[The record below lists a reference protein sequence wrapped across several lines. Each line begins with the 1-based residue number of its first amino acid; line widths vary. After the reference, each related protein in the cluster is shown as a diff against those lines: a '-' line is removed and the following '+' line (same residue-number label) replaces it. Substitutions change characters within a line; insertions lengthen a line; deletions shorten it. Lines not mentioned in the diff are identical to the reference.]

1 MYMESER
8 DRERYKAG
16 ERKRGREGERARGRQ
31 REREREHER
40 LSKRNGMN
48 PYTPYTKNFCYNQAP
63 ASTALPAKTQ
73 KRYLQ

>member
-31 REREREHER
+31 RERENMKD
-40 LSKRNGMN
+40 SPSAM
-48 PYTPYTKNFCYNQAP
+48 A
-63 ASTALPAKTQ
+63 
-73 KRYLQ
+73 